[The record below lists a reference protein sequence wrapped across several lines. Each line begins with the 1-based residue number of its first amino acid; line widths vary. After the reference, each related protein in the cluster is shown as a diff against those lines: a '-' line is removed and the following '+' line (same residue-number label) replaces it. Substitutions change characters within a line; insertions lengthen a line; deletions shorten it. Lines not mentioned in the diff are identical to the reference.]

1 MPRKTVIG
9 SAAMVIGYVRTS
21 TADQNAGLAAHERDL
36 KGAGYTRLFSEQVSS
51 PARRDKL
58 KGLREFTG
66 EGAIVVTK
74 PDRLACGTRDQ
85 LPLRRARERSAPQ
98 PRPGPAVVSGACK
111 FS

>member
-9 SAAMVIGYVRTS
+9 RAAMVIGYVRTS

-36 KGAGYTRLFSEQVSS
+36 KGAGCTRLFSEHISS

-66 EGAIVVTK
+66 EGDAIVVTK
-74 PDRLACGTRDQ
+74 PDRLARSTREQ
-85 LPLRRARERSAPQ
+85 LPLRRARERL
-98 PRPGPAVVSGACK
+98 V
-111 FS
+111 